1 MDDIFND
8 ADSGRKQPG
17 VPPGE
22 GSRLAAGDRYLRRLF
37 RSTRLSQF
45 ARDEKA
51 RVVVSGAGSSPCVLF
66 FQVGTIGGD
75 VAKRWGTF
83 FGKEARAT
91 GHGHGLK

>member
-1 MDDIFND
+1 MPTRAENIP
-8 ADSGRKQPG
+8 AYRRGRGPIGSG
-17 VPPGE
+17 
-22 GSRLAAGDRYLRRLF
+22 DHYLRRLF

-45 ARDEKA
+45 ARDEKT